1 MDFDD
6 LIERVAAPEKRAH
19 KVLDGIEHKMHE
31 GAVMVAYT
39 LHLLRTTEARHVYIH
54 PDGEHGK
61 RFDFTGWLARR
72 GFEKISAL
80 GTTSY
85 GGDYQ
90 HSSGWRV
97 TINPSSGKGDVVAR
111 IGNLTL
117 SAECKGG
124 IINTRHPGQV
134 SRIRQ
139 GLCETVGL
147 LMASENQGR
156 QVAVVPLTPQSLA
169 LAKRMAERCDRAGI
183 EVSLVGEKG
192 EVIEIKPNEP

>member
-6 LIERVAAPEKRAH
+6 LIDRIAAPEKRANM
-19 KVLDGIEHKMHE
+19 VLDGIEHKMHE

-85 GGDYQ
+85 GGDYK
-90 HSSGWRV
+90 HSCGWRI

-111 IGNLTL
+111 IGNITL

-156 QVAVVPLTPQSLA
+156 QVAVVPLTQQSLA
-169 LAKRMAERCDRAGI
+169 LAKRMAERCNRAGI
-183 EVSLVGEKG
+183 EVSLIGEKG
-192 EVIEIKPNEP
+192 EVIDLKSVQP